1 LKTFGYGRIA
11 TYLPLRFI
19 TAFKNT
25 PVYTGDELNAD
36 MSSSF
41 GGIPRSLER
50 GGCHKITKKF
60 PKDELY
66 GVISQL
72 RRASS
77 SVPANIVEGF
87 YRHST
92 KELINFLFNARG
104 STGEVIYFLLLS
116 KDLGYI
122 DQERYIKMREK
133 CELLA
138 MSINALI
145 NSLNKK

>member
-1 LKTFGYGRIA
+1 MKQQIKKFEDLRIWQESHDL
-11 TYLPLRFI
+11 TINIY
-19 TAFKNT
+19 
-25 PVYTGDELNAD
+25 
-36 MSSSF
+36 
-41 GGIPRSLER
+41 
-50 GGCHKITKKF
+50 KITKIF

-66 GVISQL
+66 GIISQL

-116 KDLGYI
+116 RDLGYLK
-122 DQERYIKMREK
+122 QSQYVSLRERY
-133 CELLA
+133 ELLA